1 MKDKNTQKEVEELV
15 SLMFPN
21 QFLQRDLNKL
31 ELIYIAG
38 ITKGLSMAKTT
49 IAKCGIQNQSVL
61 DKVTPNK

>member
-1 MKDKNTQKEVEELV
+1 MKEKTTQQEVEEIV

-31 ELIYIAG
+31 EVIYIAG

-49 IAKCGIQNQSVL
+49 IAKCEKQNQSISE
-61 DKVTPNK
+61 KITPNK